1 MKQTD
6 QEQQV
11 CDYLK
16 RNPDFF
22 QHHPY
27 VLLELELFSKSQGLP
42 NLALQQ
48 LRLLREQNQALKQQ
62 LSGMA
67 KVAHS
72 NEQIF
77 KTLSDC
83 QRQIW
88 QASSLN
94 EISKVIQTAFANT
107 PNISATELLFQPE
120 QVTQALNTTL
130 EDKAQYLGRTPK
142 QLDSVWEKAPST
154 GSVALYQL
162 DDSDAV
168 LAFASDNPAHF
179 CPNNDDLLMQE
190 FLAGLKLRIAA
201 LG

>member
-27 VLLELELFSKSQGLP
+27 VLLELELVSQSQGLP

-48 LRLLREQNQALKQQ
+48 IRLLREQNQALKKQ

-67 KVAHS
+67 KIAHS

-88 QASSLN
+88 QVNSLT
-94 EISKVIQTAFANT
+94 EICKVIQTAFANT

-120 QVTQALNTTL
+120 QVTQALNTAL
-130 EDKAQYLGRTPK
+130 KDKAQYLGRTPK
-142 QLDSVWEKAPST
+142 QLNHAWEKAPSS

-179 CPNNDDLLMQE
+179 FTNNDDLLMQE
-190 FLAGLKLRIAA
+190 FLAGLKLRISA